1 MGESFSFSKTINQK
15 GVSMTT
21 QELTQTVRE
30 LKELKTMAAEL
41 TAEIT
46 TLEDVVKAEMTA
58 RNTDEITVDV
68 FKVRWTPVISTRFDS
83 AAFKATHAELYAQ
96 YSKSIETRRFSI
108 N

>member
-1 MGESFSFSKTINQK
+1 
-15 GVSMTT
+15 MTM

-30 LKELKTMAAEL
+30 LKELKAMAAEM

-46 TLEDVVKAEMTA
+46 NLEDIVKAEMTA
-58 RNTDEITVDV
+58 RNTDELTVDV

-83 AAFKATHAELYAQ
+83 AAFKATHAGLYAQ
-96 YSKSIETRRFSI
+96 YSKPVETRRFTI

>member
-1 MGESFSFSKTINQK
+1 
-15 GVSMTT
+15 MTM

-30 LKELKTMAAEL
+30 LKELKAMAAEM

-46 TLEDVVKAEMTA
+46 TLEDIVKAEMTA
-58 RNTDEITVDV
+58 RGTDELTVDV

-83 AAFKATHAELYAQ
+83 AAFKATHAGLYAQ
-96 YSKSIETRRFSI
+96 YSKPVETRRFTI